1 MEELSRMG
9 TSDLQQQHPDKMG
22 TRDVEHYPQRKTIH
36 TQEMLQTRSTAG
48 IQGGNWERWS

>member
-9 TSDLQQQHPDKMG
+9 TSDLQRQHPDKMG
-22 TRDVEHYPQRKTIH
+22 TRDVEHYLQRKMVH